1 MKLKNIKPIS
11 YFKAHASE
19 ILKNVSDNQETYVI
33 TQNGEAKAVV
43 QSVED
48 FEKTQNTLDLLKL
61 LSQRRKEYEEGKF
74 KPIDEAVKDIKRM
87 ISEKRLKHKSNE
99 I

>member
-1 MKLKNIKPIS
+1 MKLKNIKPVS

-19 ILKNVSDNQETYVI
+19 ILRNISDNQETYVI

-43 QSVED
+43 QSVEE

-61 LSQRRKEYEEGKF
+61 LNQREQEIKEGKTIPVKEAF
-74 KPIDEAVKDIKRM
+74 KQIRTHMDEVRKRN
-87 ISEKRLKHKSNE
+87 EK
-99 I
+99 

>member
-11 YFKAHASE
+11 YFKTHASE
-19 ILKNVSDNQETYVI
+19 ILKKVSDNQETYVI

-43 QSVED
+43 QSVEE

-61 LSQRRKEYEEGKF
+61 LNQREQEIKEGKIIPEKDALKKIRTHMDEF
-74 KPIDEAVKDIKRM
+74 KKR
-87 ISEKRLKHKSNE
+87 KGK
-99 I
+99 